1 MKWQRPKPSE
11 PSADYYVTHGRLSL
25 AMKWKRYAYH
35 AESECGRWIVNWTG
49 GDKPV
54 FMLVRKPGE
63 IVKVGTKQE
72 CLDAAR
78 GGK

>member
-1 MKWQRPKPSE
+1 
-11 PSADYYVTHGRLSL
+11 
-25 AMKWKRYAYH
+25 MKWKRHAYH
-35 AESECGRWIVNWTG
+35 AESECGRWVINWTG

-78 GGK
+78 DRK

>member
-1 MKWQRPKPSE
+1 
-11 PSADYYVTHGRLSL
+11 
-25 AMKWKRYAYH
+25 MKWKRHAYH

-54 FMLVRKPGE
+54 FMLVDRKGDR

-72 CLDAAR
+72 CLDAVEDR
-78 GGK
+78 K